1 MKDQA
6 YIFGI
11 HPCLEAISSGKEIE
25 KVFIRKGLSGE
36 GFQELFS
43 LIRKSG
49 TPYQMVPLEKLNRI
63 TRKNH
68 QGIIALT
75 SMVVY
80 MPVDEVVHRV
90 FEKGE
95 TPLVIALDG
104 ITDVRNMGAI
114 ARSAEIAGAH
124 ALLVPDKGSA
134 QMNAEAMKSSAGA
147 LNLLQV
153 CRTSNL
159 SQTLVQLRESGLK
172 IIGATEKGNMTIY
185 DSSMIEP
192 LVIVMG
198 SEDTGLSDSV
208 LRMCDDLVKIPRKG
222 QIKSLNVSAAAAVLL
237 FETVRQRFI
246 PE

>member
-1 MKDQA
+1 MKEKA

-25 KVFIRKGLSGE
+25 KVFIRKGLSGD

-68 QGIIALT
+68 QGVIALT

-80 MPVDEVVHRV
+80 MPIDEVVQRA
-90 FEKGE
+90 FESGE
-95 TPLVIALDG
+95 TPLVIALDS

-134 QMNAEAMKSSAGA
+134 QLNADAMKSSAGA
-147 LNLLQV
+147 LNIIPV
-153 CRTSNL
+153 CRTS
-159 SQTLVQLRESGLK
+159 SFSKTLVQLRESGLK
-172 IIGATEKGNMTIY
+172 IVGASEKGNQMIY
-185 DSSMIEP
+185 DSAMTEP

-198 SEDTGLSDSV
+198 SEDTGLSDNV
-208 LRMCDDLVKIPRKG
+208 LRICDDLVKIPHKG
-222 QIKSLNVSAAAAVLL
+222 QIKSLNVSVAAAVLL
-237 FETVRQRFI
+237 FEAVRQRFT

>member
-1 MKDQA
+1 MKEQP

-43 LIRKSG
+43 LIRKTG
-49 TPYQMVPLEKLNRI
+49 TPYQIVPLEKLNRI

-68 QGIIALT
+68 QGVIAL
-75 SMVVY
+75 SSIVIY
-80 MPVDEVVHRV
+80 MPVDEVVQQV

-124 ALLVPDKGSA
+124 ALLVPEKGSA
-134 QMNAEAMKSSAGA
+134 QMNADAMKSSAGA
-147 LNLLQV
+147 LNILPV

-159 SQTLVQLRESGLK
+159 SKELVQLRESGLK
-172 IIGATEKGNMTIY
+172 IIGASEKGSQMIY
-185 DSSMIEP
+185 DSIMTDP

-198 SEDTGLSDSV
+198 SEDTGLSDNV
-208 LRMCDDLVKIPRKG
+208 LRMCDDLVKIPHKG

-237 FETVRQRFI
+237 FEAVRQRFI

>member
-1 MKDQA
+1 MKEQA

-11 HPCLEAISSGKEIE
+11 HPCHEAISSGKEIE

-68 QGIIALT
+68 QGVIAL
-75 SMVVY
+75 SSLVVY
-80 MPVDEVVHRV
+80 MPVDEVVQQV
-90 FEKGE
+90 FERGE

-124 ALLVPDKGSA
+124 AMLVPEKGSA

-147 LNLLQV
+147 LNILPV

-159 SQTLVQLRESGLK
+159 TQTLVQLRESGLT
-172 IIGATEKGNMTIY
+172 IIGASEKGSQVLY
-185 DSSMIEP
+185 DSTMSAP

-198 SEDTGLSDSV
+198 SEDTGLSDIV

-237 FETVRQRFI
+237 FEAVRQRFN